1 MTSIRLVPIKVGMPA
16 RSLAPLARS
25 THRRVDDAIEHT
37 SEKGNAGLS
46 KAASI
51 SQAIVT
57 PVLQLQHE
65 QACVAAY
72 TGVRYADHS
81 GPCTSKLPTHRT
93 SPRLSGTFRAGD
105 RPAAVH
111 RRKRLVIN
119 SSRPFTNCQAEHVHC
134 SLNQAD
140 CLMQSLRGRLE
151 APSRPP
157 KGVGVETPLEWAP
170 SSAGGTDP
178 ASPSS
183 LLARAHVAV
192 AATVDNDDDDSSRP
206 ITRPVPTEE
215 ERTRAIVT
223 LQRFVRAKKE
233 NSGWTD
239 LIKRL
244 PELRRSYLDAAALAA
259 GAADNPL
266 YSGMA
271 LVARE
276 ALRTNPSVVA
286 ALDDAWNRCVP
297 LGKTKMTRSL
307 YYTFAR
313 KLYLAAVLNEAQ
325 AEREL
330 DLELIDARECM
341 RSTEADWKADVH
353 GKDYLTREEFHRSLF
368 QFVDMN
374 TNGITSDECV
384 LPSFAWH

>member
-1 MTSIRLVPIKVGMPA
+1 
-16 RSLAPLARS
+16 
-25 THRRVDDAIEHT
+25 
-37 SEKGNAGLS
+37 
-46 KAASI
+46 
-51 SQAIVT
+51 
-57 PVLQLQHE
+57 
-65 QACVAAY
+65 
-72 TGVRYADHS
+72 
-81 GPCTSKLPTHRT
+81 
-93 SPRLSGTFRAGD
+93 
-105 RPAAVH
+105 
-111 RRKRLVIN
+111 
-119 SSRPFTNCQAEHVHC
+119 
-134 SLNQAD
+134 
-140 CLMQSLRGRLE
+140 MQSLRGRLE

-157 KGVGVETPLEWAP
+157 KGGGVETPLEWAP

>member
-1 MTSIRLVPIKVGMPA
+1 MTPA
-16 RSLAPLARS
+16 
-25 THRRVDDAIEHT
+25 
-37 SEKGNAGLS
+37 
-46 KAASI
+46 
-51 SQAIVT
+51 
-57 PVLQLQHE
+57 LQLQLE

-81 GPCTSKLPTHRT
+81 GPCTLVSSLLIGH
-93 SPRLSGTFRAGD
+93 
-105 RPAAVH
+105 
-111 RRKRLVIN
+111 RLVCQGLLERAIGLLPSTEGSDW
-119 SSRPFTNCQAEHVHC
+119 SSIRVAYTNCQAEHVHC

>member
-1 MTSIRLVPIKVGMPA
+1 MR
-16 RSLAPLARS
+16 
-25 THRRVDDAIEHT
+25 
-37 SEKGNAGLS
+37 
-46 KAASI
+46 
-51 SQAIVT
+51 AIVRAIGLLPRGSGFFFT
-57 PVLQLQHE
+57 P
-65 QACVAAY
+65 
-72 TGVRYADHS
+72 S
-81 GPCTSKLPTHRT
+81 S
-93 SPRLSGTFRAGD
+93 
-105 RPAAVH
+105 AVH
-111 RRKRLVIN
+111 WTGLHKHSDFLVHML
-119 SSRPFTNCQAEHVHC
+119 T
-134 SLNQAD
+134 
-140 CLMQSLRGRLE
+140 LRGRLE

-157 KGVGVETPLEWAP
+157 KGGGVETPLEWAP

-183 LLARAHVAV
+183 LLARAHVAA
-192 AATVDNDDDDSSRP
+192 AATVDNDDDVSSR
-206 ITRPVPTEE
+206 RPVPTEE
-215 ERTRAIVT
+215 ERTRAIVS

-233 NSGWTD
+233 NFGWTD

-244 PELRRSYLDAAALAA
+244 PELRRSYLDEAALAA

-330 DLELIDARECM
+330 DLELIDAHECM
-341 RSTEADWKADVH
+341 RSTEADWKADVQ